1 MEEYIKMLLEQVRF
15 QKAHKAIG
23 DELRSHI
30 EDQIENNISEGMDK
44 ETAEKIA
51 VEDMGDPVEAGIAL
65 DKVHR
70 PQVAW
75 GVIVAAILVGIVG
88 IVIKFFLSNV
98 PSSTYDGMAIYIPGK
113 MILVDDTGYYIHYV
127 IYGIAVMLIMYLVD
141 YTTVAKYSE
150 IIAVI
155 LLFSYSMDTFI
166 DKRIASLEANGD
178 VIPNI
183 YRSLSGFFSGSGTRV
198 FLLVPLFAGIIYK
211 YRGQKYKGLIKS
223 LIWIVVIGL
232 VSIGRYQQFR
242 ATVIVICLLSE
253 LTIAIQKEWIKVPK
267 ARTIVSIWSLFAII
281 PIAIIRFMYNSR
293 LLSVHKMYVVR
304 AFLAPATSKNQ
315 AKEILSGVKAFGS
328 GTVSYFGGKLTAST
342 SSLVSSG
349 VFSQYIERESY
360 VITKIAAVLG
370 GALTFA
376 VIAAVVALIVF
387 GFVTTARTKNQ
398 LGVVMGSGCMMW
410 LIINAIFNI
419 GVGTGLLPS
428 FYHTSFLPFISD
440 HKVVASYAFLGI
452 ILSIYKYKDAY
463 PQHIDITIY
472 NKSKISSR
480 EIQD

>member
-23 DELRSHI
+23 DEIRSHI
-30 EDQIENNISEGMDK
+30 EDQIELNIADGMDR
-44 ETAEKIA
+44 ETAEKRA
-51 VEDMGDPVEAGIAL
+51 VEDMGDPVGAGIAL

-75 GVIVAAILVGIVG
+75 GVIVVGILVGIFG
-88 IVIKFFLSNV
+88 IIIKLFL
-98 PSSTYDGMAIYIPGK
+98 DKIPTSYNPAFS
-113 MILVDDTGYYIHYV
+113 MLEDVSINDTGYYIYNV
-127 IYGIAVMLIMYLVD
+127 VCGIAVMLILYLVD
-141 YTTVAKYSE
+141 YTMVARYSR
-150 IIAVI
+150 IIAAI
-155 LLFSYSMDTFI
+155 LLFSYTMSTLIYKKIESFQ
-166 DKRIASLEANGD
+166 AVGD
-178 VIPNI
+178 EVPNI
-183 YRSLSGFFSGSGTRV
+183 YESLYKLFSWSGPRV

-211 YRGQKYKGLIKS
+211 YKGEKYKGLAKA
-223 LIWIVVIGL
+223 LVWIIVIGL
-232 VSIGRYQQFR
+232 VTIGRYQQFR
-242 ATVIVICLLSE
+242 ASVIVICLLAE
-253 LTIAIQKEWIKVPK
+253 LTIAIEKRWIRVPK
-267 ARTIVSIWSLFAII
+267 ARTIVSIWSLFVII
-281 PIAIIRFMYNSR
+281 PIAIIKFMYNSR
-293 LLSVHKMYVVR
+293 LLSVHKMDVVR

-387 GFVTTARTKNQ
+387 GFVTTAKTKNQ

-472 NKSKISSR
+472 SKSKISSR
-480 EIQD
+480 EMQD

>member
-75 GVIVAAILVGIVG
+75 GVIVAGILVGIFG
-88 IVIKFFLSNV
+88 IIIKLFL
-98 PSSTYDGMAIYIPGK
+98 DKIPTSYNPAFS
-113 MILVDDTGYYIHYV
+113 MLEDVSINDTGYYIYNV
-127 IYGIAVMLIMYLVD
+127 VCGIAVMLILYLVD
-141 YTTVAKYSE
+141 YTMVARYSR
-150 IIAVI
+150 IIAAI
-155 LLFSYSMDTFI
+155 LLFSYTMSTLIYKKIESFQ
-166 DKRIASLEANGD
+166 AVGD
-178 VIPNI
+178 EVPNI
-183 YRSLSGFFSGSGTRV
+183 YESLYKLFSWSGPRV

-211 YRGQKYKGLIKS
+211 YKGEKYMGLAKA
-223 LIWIVVIGL
+223 LVWIIVIGL
-232 VSIGRYQQFR
+232 VTIGRYQQFR
-242 ATVIVICLLSE
+242 ASVIVICLLAE
-253 LTIAIQKEWIKVPK
+253 LTIAIEKRWIRVPK

-293 LLSVHKMYVVR
+293 LLSVHKMNVVR

-387 GFVTTARTKNQ
+387 GFVTTAKTKNQ

-428 FYHTSFLPFISD
+428 LYHTSFLPFISD

-472 NKSKISSR
+472 SKSKISSR